1 MKRKKVKV
9 FYLIFW
15 LLDNFFGI
23 LLVLVS
29 FLQTCDIS
37 FFHIVSFYFFLQIN
51 FCIFLLRYVLTFLY
65 RFPNNLLLYSV
76 SDLFDNRFRHS
87 FFIYNK
93 KIYNTSL
100 FSFRLE
106 LFIIFIASSLFICQ
120 K

>member
-15 LLDNFFGI
+15 LLDNIFGI

-37 FFHIVSFYFFLQIN
+37 FFHVLSFYFFLQIN
-51 FCIFLLRYVLTFLY
+51 FCVFLLRYVLTFLY
-65 RFPNNLLLYSV
+65 RFPNNILLYSV
-76 SDLFDNRFRHS
+76 SHLCFLIIGFLTH
-87 FFIYNK
+87 FLYIIKKFI
-93 KIYNTSL
+93 THP
-100 FSFRLE
+100 SFRLE